1 MNAPLVRAR
10 ATRMR
15 PARWTALLLGAL
27 VLTGCGTT
35 GAPGSST
42 GPGTAAST
50 APSASDSSPATAS
63 ATPTESGTGSPSPG
77 ATGSPTPGS
86 AGPSPSSSLPSTTGG
101 ATPDSTAAPASCA
114 QPTPVRVEKA
124 VAAPRRTTEVVSVV
138 SDGKSLTS
146 GTREQSDFAVPTL
159 VSPEGASV
167 TDAAAVQKV
176 ASIVAATGKN
186 RLLLR
191 RPDSPDATA
200 DASRKP
206 FDTPGTYVLY
216 NASSPLSGDVVV
228 QCDGQEQR
236 WTFTA
241 EADPTSG
248 QVNCAV
254 EPPKTNALARQ
265 VYGSNC

>member
-1 MNAPLVRAR
+1 MNAPPVGAR
-10 ATRMR
+10 PSRTR
-15 PARWTALLLGAL
+15 PARWAALLLGAAL
-27 VLTGCGTT
+27 LTGCGTT
-35 GAPGSST
+35 GAASPS
-42 GPGTAAST
+42 TAAST
-50 APSASDSSPATAS
+50 APTESDSSPATAS
-63 ATPTESGTGSPSPG
+63 PSSTSTESGTGSPSPG
-77 ATGSPTPGS
+77 ATGSATPES

-101 ATPDSTAAPASCA
+101 VTPDQTAAPASCA

-146 GTREQSDFAVPTL
+146 GTREQTDFAVPTL
-159 VSPEGASV
+159 VSPEGGSV

-186 RLLLR
+186 RLLVR

-206 FDTPGTYVLY
+206 FDAPGTYVLY